1 MRLDMV
7 ARNEDAKKKKQLL
20 LKEFVMVSRLSS
32 ECGRGARKRVRG
44 GWEDKGYSLTLEK
57 VQLLVNQ

>member
-20 LKEFVMVSRLSS
+20 FKRFVVVSRLSS
-32 ECGRGARKRVRG
+32 EGGRGARKRVRG
-44 GWEDKGYSLTLEK
+44 GWEGKRHSLTVEK
-57 VQLLVNQ
+57 VQL

>member
-1 MRLDMV
+1 MV

-20 LKEFVMVSRLSS
+20 LKRFVVVSRLSS
-32 ECGRGARKRVRG
+32 ESEERRAQEVRE
-44 GWEDKGYSLTLEK
+44 GWEDKGRSFTLEK

>member
-20 LKEFVMVSRLSS
+20 LKRFVVVSRLSS
-32 ECGRGARKRVRG
+32 ESARGARK
-44 GWEDKGYSLTLEK
+44 K
-57 VQLLVNQ
+57 